1 VTSAKRAIPEND
13 PLWQAVIKAPM
24 YDGPVPEQERLDVE
38 AALMDDRTP
47 EEKAAGR
54 AKIRAWLDNLPPP
67 LAKMYQDLKRLDPK
81 GQPR

>member
-1 VTSAKRAIPEND
+1 MTATDREHGVASAE
-13 PLWQAVIKAPM
+13 V
-24 YDGPVPEQERLDVE
+24 
-38 AALMDDRTP
+38 DDRSP

-67 LAKMYQDLKRLDPK
+67 IAKVYQDLKRLDPK